1 MNIRTDSIGHSTVVI
16 PEGRLDFVT
25 APSFEKVLER
35 ALVGITG
42 TPAALII
49 DCTGLDYVSSA
60 GLRAFLIAA
69 RTSQRGW
76 HTLRAM
82 RTEASGTRSVRH
94 ERFRPHHRG
103 PPGPRDGARACASR
117 ISVHVS

>member
-69 RTSQRGW
+69 RTSQRGGIRFALCALKPAVREVFDTSGFGRIIVV
-76 HTLRAM
+76 HPDRA
-82 RTEASGTRSVRH
+82 TALAH
-94 ERFRPHHRG
+94 AH
-103 PPGPRDGARACASR
+103 PG
-117 ISVHVS
+117 